1 MRNSFF
7 LVIPEQKKAPE
18 LVLSYEESNL
28 RQWVADLP
36 AANPSLSTRLLLD
49 QLADMNTVEMPAT
62 DRLTA
67 LEIIRPHFLQIQD
80 FLRTRLIQTG
90 FPKTLNEQKIMGV
103 LSTLEKQLCIGYW
116 ICVKQLS
123 QRNISWF
130 QSKHLGLALQRT
142 LKGLSTIALTH
153 FIMNK
158 PVPEWVWIDLHSLY
172 KLSKK
177 HKKETVKIPDASN
190 ILHKSSVEDCYKQ
203 ILLLSLADPATLMQ
217 REFTLCYHFI
227 EKLTSQIS
235 LQEEPV
241 NAMPKQCLIQTDE
254 DIPPFF
260 ESQATPDSSARLF
273 IDLTRL
279 NKIQQ
284 HADKWVDPQEFRYNP
299 SRQDSDHQPKLAA
312 ALFNQLMQSW
322 QGKPLQNM
330 PLFSDR
336 IDRLAAIGLDA
347 TYELQSNLIETKS
360 PLQDE
365 IQAESF
371 SEKSLSIEFKRP
383 NALSI
388 GSLVSVRRIDAM
400 PQQRALGVVTRLKL
414 AKQDNKLIFEPKLIS
429 QQVFPATY
437 IPFDADKN
445 EVSPQK
451 ALLYAITKD
460 NIEKTYIILDSFSLK
475 RGDLLRLFFNNEDF
489 PIILNHRTNIGLG
502 YWQFECGRLEE
513 KQVAKVQPKK
523 KGFDFI

>member
-18 LVLSYEESNL
+18 LILSYEESNL

-49 QLADMNTVEMPAT
+49 QLTDMNSVEMPAT

-80 FLRTRLIQTG
+80 YLRTRLIQTG

-116 ICVKQLS
+116 ICVRQLS

-130 QSKHLGLALQRT
+130 QSKHLGLTLQRT

-172 KLSKK
+172 QLSKK
-177 HKKETVKIPDASN
+177 HKKETVKIPDTSN
-190 ILHKSSVEDCYKQ
+190 ISHKSSVEDCYKQ
-203 ILLLSLADPATLMQ
+203 ILLLSLADPSTLMQ

-227 EKLTSQIS
+227 EKLTSLVS

-241 NAMPKQCLIQTDE
+241 NAMAKQCLIQTDE

-260 ESQATPDSSARLF
+260 ASQPIPDSSARLF

-279 NKIQQ
+279 NKIYQQ
-284 HADKWVDPQEFRYNP
+284 VDKWVDSQEFRYNP
-299 SRQDSDHQPKLAA
+299 SRQNSDHQPKLASD
-312 ALFNQLMQSW
+312 LFNQLAQSW
-322 QGKPLQNM
+322 QGNSLQNT

-347 TYELQSNLIETKS
+347 TYELQSNLIQTKS

-365 IQAESF
+365 IRAESF
-371 SEKSLSIEFKRP
+371 SEKSLSIEFNRT

-388 GSLVSVRRIDAM
+388 GSLVSFRRIDAM
-400 PQQRALGVVTRLKL
+400 PQQRALAVVTRLEL
-414 AKQDNKLIFEPKLIS
+414 TKQDNKLIFEPKLIS

-451 ALLYAITKD
+451 ALLYAVKKD
-460 NIEKTYIILDSFSLK
+460 NTEKTYIILDSFSLK
-475 RGDLLRLFFNNEDF
+475 RGDLLRLFFNNENF
-489 PIILNHRTNIGLG
+489 PIILNNRTNIGLG